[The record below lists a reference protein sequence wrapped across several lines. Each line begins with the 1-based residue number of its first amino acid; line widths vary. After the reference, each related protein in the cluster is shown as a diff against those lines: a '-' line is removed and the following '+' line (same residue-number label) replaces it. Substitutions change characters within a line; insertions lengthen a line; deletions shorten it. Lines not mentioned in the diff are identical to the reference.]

1 MDCDF
6 EEDQGPRLVVIATVM
21 LSIILL
27 GLTVGG
33 LGLFFLH
40 DFWWF
45 GVGISGGIIGWIIV
59 YIVFRFIPAN
69 FVRRCL
75 FHKRPGEKK

>member
-1 MDCDF
+1 MDYDS
-6 EEDQGPRLVVIATVM
+6 EKDNAPQLVAITTVM

-45 GVGISGGIIGWIIV
+45 GVGISGGIIGWIVV
-59 YIVFRFIPAN
+59 YIVFRF
-69 FVRRCL
+69 F
-75 FHKRPGEKK
+75 PGEKK

>member
-1 MDCDF
+1 MDYDS
-6 EEDQGPRLVVIATVM
+6 EDHGPQVVVIATVI
-21 LSIILL
+21 LSIVLL
-27 GLTVGG
+27 GLIVGG

-40 DFWWF
+40 NFWWF

-59 YIVFRFIPAN
+59 YIIFRFIPAN
-69 FVRRCL
+69 CVRRCL